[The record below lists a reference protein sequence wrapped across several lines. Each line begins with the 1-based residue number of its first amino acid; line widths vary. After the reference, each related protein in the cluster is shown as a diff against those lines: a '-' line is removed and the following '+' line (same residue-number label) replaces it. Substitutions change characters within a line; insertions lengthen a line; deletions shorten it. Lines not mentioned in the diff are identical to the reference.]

1 MDHYI
6 FILLVFVGIVLFFS
20 IIAISHA
27 IVKSAKVN
35 IDPTI
40 IYIRDLEASKIN
52 DNRNP
57 IYVIEST
64 DHSLIKN

>member
-40 IYIRDLEASKIN
+40 VYIRDLEASKIN
-52 DNRNP
+52 DNRMSC
-57 IYVIEST
+57 YVIEST
-64 DHSLIKN
+64 QHSLIKN